1 MRRRELI
8 FLLGGAAAAWPLTVH
23 AQPPGKPVRIGYLP
37 LGSPSSAYDQS
48 LVEAFR
54 QGLREVGLL
63 EDRDIT
69 LEIIWVGNESEFA
82 QTVTDLVQRGAK
94 LLVTGGSSASAAA
107 KHNTSTIPIVFV
119 PVGNPI
125 GIGLVESLARPG
137 GNATGISDV
146 LSDLSGKY
154 VQFAIELGKARA
166 PVDYIWHTEWPDGP
180 SRFRSTER
188 AAESAGVELRSRGI
202 ANIGEANDVLAAMK
216 KGGAETIVVQ
226 PSPFSY
232 RHRNRLI
239 EAGMNL
245 GLGMILAWP
254 VAAREGALIGYGPAY
269 AYMYRRAALFVD
281 RILKGTKPADIPVE
295 EPTKFEL
302 VINLKTANSLGI
314 AVPQAL
320 VARADEVIE

>member
-1 MRRRELI
+1 VKRRAFITGLS
-8 FLLGGAAAAWPLTVH
+8 LGVLGVPLASK
-23 AQPPGKPVRIGYLP
+23 AQPAGKPVRIGYLP

-69 LEIIWVGNESEFA
+69 LEIVWVGNESEFA

-107 KHNTSTIPIVFV
+107 KHHTSTIPIVFV
-119 PVGNPI
+119 PVGNPV

-154 VQFAIELGKARA
+154 VQFAIELGKPRA
-166 PVDYIWHTEWPDGP
+166 PIDYIWHTEWPDGP

-202 ANIGEANDVLAAMK
+202 ADIAEANDVLATMK
-216 KGGAETIVVQ
+216 KGGALTIVVQ

-239 EAGMNL
+239 ESGMNH

-254 VAAREGALIGYGPAY
+254 VAAREGALVGYGPAY
-269 AYMYRRAALFVD
+269 AYMYRRAASFVD

-302 VINLKTANSLGI
+302 VINLRTASTLGLT
-314 AVPQAL
+314 VPQSL
-320 VARADEVIE
+320 IVRADEVIE